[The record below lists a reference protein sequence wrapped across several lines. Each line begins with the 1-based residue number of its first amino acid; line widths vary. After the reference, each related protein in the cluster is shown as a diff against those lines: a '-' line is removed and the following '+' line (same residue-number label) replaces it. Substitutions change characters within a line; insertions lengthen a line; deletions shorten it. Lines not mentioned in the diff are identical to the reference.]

1 MEEWIFEAIRAG
13 SEEYDWHGSRRAPVT
28 LPLKHLTQTH
38 WNIYAF
44 LQFFFFFFFFF
55 FVWCVCSWD
64 CRQQSK
70 QTRKMVKTGSRKGI
84 TWNNSSLALS
94 TKVSRIEEKKMQG
107 TTWDNSSLSLS
118 STKVL
123 YNEGK
128 ENKKLL
134 PCTLLYKHVG
144 QWGCSRQ

>member
-1 MEEWIFEAIRAG
+1 MNIWGNKGWIWRIWLTWR
-13 SEEYDWHGSRRAPVT
+13 SKSLSDLTSQTPNT
-28 LPLKHLTQTH
+28 DSLKHLC
-38 WNIYAF
+38 
-44 LQFFFFFFFFF
+44 LSKFFFFFFSFLC
-55 FVWCVCSWD
+55 VCVCVCSWD